1 MKNLK
6 TFENFQTNEEI
17 NMKGIA
23 AGALLALTT
32 ACNQGRVDG
41 KSVEDYEGDMLV
53 KKIEISDNNFFYVSG
68 KDNDG
73 NDIAFSTDKLTFNV
87 GDSVHVDFNDS
98 KVYPAGFSHDPGTF
112 TDDDWERETA
122 PEREILNKW
131 KNYPER

>member
-23 AGALLALTT
+23 TGALLALTT

-41 KSVEDYEGDMLV
+41 KSVENYEGDMLV
-53 KKIEISDNNFFYVSG
+53 KKIEISGGKYNFFYVSG
-68 KDNDG
+68 KDNEG
-73 NDIAFSTDKLTFNV
+73 KDITFSTNQLTFNV

-98 KVYPAGFSHDPGTF
+98 KVYPLKDTTNVSSID
-112 TDDDWERETA
+112 
-122 PEREILNKW
+122 
-131 KNYPER
+131 NYR